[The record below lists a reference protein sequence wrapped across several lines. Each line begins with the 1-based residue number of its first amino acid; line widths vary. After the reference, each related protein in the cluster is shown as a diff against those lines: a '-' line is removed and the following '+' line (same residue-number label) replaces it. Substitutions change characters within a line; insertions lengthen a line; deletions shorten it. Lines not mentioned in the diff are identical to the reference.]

1 MFLREDAI
9 GALFLF
15 MLAAALVILL
25 LLHLFLPLCVQQCR
39 DGGFGG
45 FGGAFILYLFTDKGK
60 VEPKKG
66 EKKGFFSSYLHD
78 SLV

>member
-9 GALFLF
+9 GAPFLF
-15 MLAAALVILL
+15 MLAAAVVILL

-39 DGGFGG
+39 DGG

-66 EKKGFFSSYLHD
+66 EKKRFFPSYLQD